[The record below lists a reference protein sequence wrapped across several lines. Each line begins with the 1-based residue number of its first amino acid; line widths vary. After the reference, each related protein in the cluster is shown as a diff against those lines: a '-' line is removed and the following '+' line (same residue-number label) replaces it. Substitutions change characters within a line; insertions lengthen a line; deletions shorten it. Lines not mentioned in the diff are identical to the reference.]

1 MLEIRARSTCFGV
14 KHKTKQTRRRHHFS
28 LERFSFLL
36 LSMASLKAT
45 REAVLFAYCE
55 EWLDNVEFLMLD
67 ELNTSENLD
76 FPYDSYNR
84 FNLEDIDEAECIA
97 EFRFEKRHILRLEE
111 VLQIPALMKC
121 NQRSVFTGT
130 EGLCLLLKRLAYPCR
145 YSDLIHQF
153 GRPVPVLGMITN
165 KVIDYIPYLPV
176 YKSTFYSLKICP
188 KNRPRLIHGS
198 EAEIKKS
205 SGQISIIIVSHGNKH
220 PHLHSTSY
228 GVFSLINLSSSS

>member
-1 MLEIRARSTCFGV
+1 MLETRARSTCFGG
-14 KHKTKQTRRRHHFS
+14 KHKTKQTRRRRHFS

-55 EWLDNVEFLMLD
+55 EWLDDVEFLLLD

-76 FPYDSYNR
+76 FPYDSYDR

-121 NQRSVFTGT
+121 NQEVGFHWNRRTLFACCFFSRVF
-130 EGLCLLLKRLAYPCR
+130 
-145 YSDLIHQF
+145 QF
-153 GRPVPVLGMITN
+153 P
-165 KVIDYIPYLPV
+165 D
-176 YKSTFYSLKICP
+176 
-188 KNRPRLIHGS
+188 
-198 EAEIKKS
+198 
-205 SGQISIIIVSHGNKH
+205 
-220 PHLHSTSY
+220 
-228 GVFSLINLSSSS
+228 

>member
-1 MLEIRARSTCFGV
+1 MGGNDVAIIIGIDFNRRRRLSGRPPSVLETRARSTCFSG
-14 KHKTKQTRRRHHFS
+14 KHKTKQTRRRRHFS
-28 LERFSFLL
+28 LERFSAFLL

-55 EWLDNVEFLMLD
+55 EWLDDVEFLLLD

-76 FPYDSYNR
+76 FPYDSYDR

-130 EGLCLLLKRLAYPCR
+130 EGLCLLLKNKTKHKHATELIEADKV
-145 YSDLIHQF
+145 DL
-153 GRPVPVLGMITN
+153 
-165 KVIDYIPYLPV
+165 
-176 YKSTFYSLKICP
+176 
-188 KNRPRLIHGS
+188 
-198 EAEIKKS
+198 
-205 SGQISIIIVSHGNKH
+205 
-220 PHLHSTSY
+220 
-228 GVFSLINLSSSS
+228 